1 MVESSQHWN
10 ISLSTIACCIL
21 VGGNVSHA
29 WSNTVV
35 VGELTKRNPID
46 GIVVKAHS
54 ASSSSFSTPL
64 PLPSSSSSS
73 ALSYQ
78 NNNDNVHYEE
88 QQPDQRSIR
97 NKMNNKDSEFD
108 TKLRLQRALKAAR
121 EADRTFGLCSP
132 ASNDAWKIVD
142 DVYSASSASREVED
156 TIKRIL
162 GGEVSI
168 WEQHF

>member
-54 ASSSSFSTPL
+54 ASFSTPL
-64 PLPSSSSSS
+64 PLPSSSS

>member
-54 ASSSSFSTPL
+54 ASFSTPL
-64 PLPSSSSSS
+64 PLPSSSS

-88 QQPDQRSIR
+88 QQPEQRSIR

>member
-54 ASSSSFSTPL
+54 ASSSSSTPL
-64 PLPSSSSSS
+64 PLPSSSS